1 MKIIP
6 VSSPETP
13 AEHSSYPISLAIGN
27 FDGVH
32 VGHTFLIKKMLET
45 AERTETVPAVCTF
58 DPLPVR
64 FFGGET
70 PMLTTLPQRLLL
82 FQRLGVQLALVLD
95 FKAFASFSPEAFFN
109 TLLTHFN
116 IKTITVGKDF
126 RFGRERAG
134 DIEQLLKLCK
144 ERGVTLSALDK
155 EMVSGVCVSSSHI
168 RKLAMLGA
176 VEEIPKFLGRSLSIA
191 GVVTEGDKIGRTIGF
206 PTINISTANE
216 AIPPAGVYGGRAKLR
231 ADKYNFS
238 EFKALIYIGS
248 RPTLNGV
255 EQRIEANLLNYSAW
269 DLYEEPVELEFTQ
282 RIRGEA
288 RFAGLEEL
296 KAQIMKDKEALK

>member
-1 MKIIP
+1 
-6 VSSPETP
+6 
-13 AEHSSYPISLAIGN
+13 
-27 FDGVH
+27 
-32 VGHTFLIKKMLET
+32 
-45 AERTETVPAVCTF
+45 
-58 DPLPVR
+58 
-64 FFGGET
+64 
-70 PMLTTLPQRLLL
+70 MLTTLPQRLLL

-109 TLLTHFN
+109 TLLTYFN

-126 RFGRERAG
+126 RFGRERSG
-134 DIEQLLKLCK
+134 DIEQLLKLC
-144 ERGVTLSALDK
+144 EGREITLSALDK
-155 EMVSGVCVSSSHI
+155 EVVGGVCVSSSHI

-176 VEEIPKFLGRSLSIA
+176 VEEIPKFLGRFLSIA

-216 AIPPAGVYGGRAKLR
+216 AIPPAGVYGGRAKLL
-231 ADKYNFS
+231 KG

-269 DLYEEPVELEFTQ
+269 DLYGEQVELEFTQ

-288 RFAGLEEL
+288 QFAGLEEL

>member
-1 MKIIP
+1 MQIIP
-6 VSSPETP
+6 VSSPETSTERP
-13 AEHSSYPISLAIGN
+13 SSPISLAIGN

-32 VGHTFLIKKMLET
+32 VGHTFLIKQMLET
-45 AERTETVPAVCTF
+45 AERAATVPAVCTF

-64 FFGGET
+64 FFGGEA
-70 PMLTTLPQRLLL
+70 PMITTLRQRFSL
-82 FQRLGVQLALVLD
+82 FQRLGVQRTLVLD
-95 FKAFASFSPEAFFN
+95 FKSFASFSPEAFFN
-109 TLLTHFN
+109 FILSHFN

-126 RFGRERAG
+126 RFGREKAG
-134 DIEQLLKLCK
+134 DIERLLKLCE
-144 ERGVTLSALDK
+144 ERGVILAALDK
-155 EMVSGVCVSSSHI
+155 EAVGGVCVSSSHI
-168 RKLAMLGA
+168 RKLALLGA
-176 VEEIPKFLGRSLSIA
+176 VEEIPKFLGRPLAIA
-191 GVVTEGDKIGRTIGF
+191 GVVAEGDKIGRTIGF

-216 AIPPAGVYGGRAKLR
+216 LIPPAGVYGGIVKLR
-231 ADKYNFS
+231 TGEY
-238 EFKALIYIGS
+238 KALVYIGS

-269 DLYEEPVELEFTQ
+269 DLYGEPVELEFTQ